1 MAFKMRGFPMQNT
14 SALKNYN
21 KMSDYSSK
29 SVKFGEDEKDPAFK
43 QKEDKKKVNM
53 DAIYAEVTK
62 MMGDSGGFSAKE
74 IADMSEKERERNI
87 DGYEKGDFN
96 KLIEKAKKKL
106 LAASKEK
113 YYSKKG
119 GPSYPGGDD

>member
-62 MMGDSGGFSAKE
+62 MMGDSGVFYAKE
-74 IADMSEKERERNI
+74 IAAMSEKEREGNI
-87 DGYEKGDFN
+87 DGYEIGDFDRMVA
-96 KLIEKAKKKL
+96 EAKKRLEGK
-106 LAASKEK
+106 
-113 YYSKKG
+113 
-119 GPSYPGGDD
+119 